1 MMNYKLFILIILCL
15 PCHNLFSQ
23 NDYGFSFFEKK
34 VKTESD
40 KFTQSANFRKAQS
53 FFLEH
58 AWDSTLVYSMKQLS
72 ESPDNTELKNYCLLF
87 RGVSF
92 QRKQLYNEAKKEFTK
107 ISKDF
112 IFHNNITLYLGEI
125 ALIKEKFPEAIHY
138 FKKVEK
144 LNISEI
150 FGVKKSVIDQNLGTC
165 YLLQEEFELAE
176 FYLLKSTKAQE
187 IEKDTIKL
195 IGSYGDIANLYY
207 SQYKDAQAIP
217 YFQKAYDLSKIVSNV
232 DLKRK
237 TALNMSVVEEER
249 KKYQKALQYRK
260 ESDRWK
266 DSVNDQNK
274 IYAIA
279 QAEKEIAV
287 EKEQKQVA
295 IFKADNK
302 VKIAERNTYL
312 YSAIVLLL
320 MLGVSAY
327 LYREKVK
334 RNKIIN
340 RQKESL
346 DELNATKDKLF
357 SIVSHDLRSSVN
369 AIKTSNKKLINT
381 LETENLTKV
390 NSLLQ
395 NNSSIVNGAYNL
407 LDNLLNWALLQTKQS
422 YFEITK
428 LRLFRI
434 VEHVAYNYKAILADK
449 EISFENSISK
459 DDIVYV
465 DKESLK
471 IILRNLIDNAIKFSN
486 PKDKISIYTN
496 NDDSSFC
503 QLTIEDT
510 GIGMSDITREELLK
524 DTSLLAKKQHEDI
537 IGTGLGMQLCKSMI
551 KKNSGTFSIESELG
565 KGTKM
570 IILLPKILPNG

>member
-1 MMNYKLFILIILCL
+1 
-15 PCHNLFSQ
+15 
-23 NDYGFSFFEKK
+23 
-34 VKTESD
+34 
-40 KFTQSANFRKAQS
+40 
-53 FFLEH
+53 
-58 AWDSTLVYSMKQLS
+58 MKQLS

-87 RGVSF
+87 RGISF
-92 QRKQLYNEAKKEFTK
+92 HKKQLYDEAKKEFTK
-107 ISKDF
+107 IPKDF
-112 IFHNNITLYLGEI
+112 LFHNNIILYLGEI
-125 ALIKEKFPEAIHY
+125 ALSQNKVPEAIRY
-138 FKKVEK
+138 FKQVEK
-144 LNISEI
+144 LNTSEI

-165 YLLQEEFELAE
+165 YLLQEEFEKAE

-217 YFQKAYDLSKIVSNV
+217 YFEKAYELSKMAHNF
-232 DLKRK
+232 DLRRK
-237 TALNMSVVEEER
+237 TALNMSVVEEEL
-249 KKYQKALQYRK
+249 KNYPKAIQYRK
-260 ESDRWK
+260 EYDRWK

-274 IYAIA
+274 IYATA
-279 QAEKEIAV
+279 QAEKKIEV
-287 EKEQKQVA
+287 EKEQKKVA
-295 IFKADNK
+295 IIKADNK

-327 LYREKVK
+327 LYHEKVK

-340 RQKESL
+340 EQKERL

-381 LETENLTKV
+381 LETKKLTEV

-422 YFEITK
+422 HFEITK
-428 LRLFRI
+428 LHLFRI

-449 EISFENSISK
+449 EISFKNTISK
-459 DDIVYV
+459 DNIVYV

-486 PKDKISIYTN
+486 PKDKISVYTN
-496 NDDSSFC
+496 NDNSDFC
-503 QLTIEDT
+503 QLIVEDT
-510 GIGMSDITREELLK
+510 GIGMNNTTRKELLK

-537 IGTGLGMQLCKSMI
+537 LGTGLGMQLCKSMI
-551 KKNSGTFSIESELG
+551 KKNNGTFSIQSELG

-570 IILLPKILPNG
+570 MISLPKNLPNG

>member
-23 NDYGFSFFEKK
+23 NDYGFSFFEKT

-40 KFTQSANFRKAQS
+40 KFTQSVNFRKAQS

-58 AWDSTLVYSMKQLS
+58 VWDSTLVYSMKQLS

-87 RGVSF
+87 RGISF
-92 QRKQLYNEAKKEFTK
+92 HKKQLYDEAKKEFTK
-107 ISKDF
+107 IPKDF
-112 IFHNNITLYLGEI
+112 LFHNNIILYLGEI
-125 ALIKEKFPEAIHY
+125 ALSQNKVPEAIRY
-138 FKKVEK
+138 FKQVEK
-144 LNISEI
+144 LNTSEI

-165 YLLQEEFELAE
+165 YLLQEEFEKAE

-217 YFQKAYDLSKIVSNV
+217 YFEKAYELSKMAHNF
-232 DLKRK
+232 DLRRK
-237 TALNMSVVEEER
+237 TALNMSVVEEEL
-249 KKYQKALQYRK
+249 KNYPKAIQYRK
-260 ESDRWK
+260 EYDRWK

-274 IYAIA
+274 IYATA
-279 QAEKEIAV
+279 QAEKKIEV
-287 EKEQKQVA
+287 EKEQKKVA
-295 IFKADNK
+295 IIKADNK

-327 LYREKVK
+327 LYHEKVK

-340 RQKESL
+340 EQKERL

-381 LETENLTKV
+381 LETKKLTEV

-422 YFEITK
+422 HFEITK
-428 LRLFRI
+428 LHLFRI

-449 EISFENSISK
+449 EISFKNTISK
-459 DDIVYV
+459 DNIVYV

-486 PKDKISIYTN
+486 PKDKISVYTN
-496 NDDSSFC
+496 NDNSDFC
-503 QLTIEDT
+503 QLIVEDT
-510 GIGMSDITREELLK
+510 GIGMNNTTRKELLK

-537 IGTGLGMQLCKSMI
+537 LGTGLGMQLCKSMI
-551 KKNSGTFSIESELG
+551 KKNNGTFSIQSELG

-570 IILLPKILPNG
+570 MISLPKNLPNG